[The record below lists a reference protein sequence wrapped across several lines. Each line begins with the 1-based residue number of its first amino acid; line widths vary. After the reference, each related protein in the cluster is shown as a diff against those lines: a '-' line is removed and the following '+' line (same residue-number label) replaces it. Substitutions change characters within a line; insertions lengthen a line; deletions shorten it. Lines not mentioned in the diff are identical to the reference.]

1 MSAYLT
7 HDNNDNKMPIM
18 YYYVVSYIMY
28 PFKLSN
34 KKMIIIQIILV
45 KNLGEILKIILPYFV
60 Q

>member
-34 KKMIIIQIILV
+34 
-45 KNLGEILKIILPYFV
+45 NKINNYPNNSS
-60 Q
+60 